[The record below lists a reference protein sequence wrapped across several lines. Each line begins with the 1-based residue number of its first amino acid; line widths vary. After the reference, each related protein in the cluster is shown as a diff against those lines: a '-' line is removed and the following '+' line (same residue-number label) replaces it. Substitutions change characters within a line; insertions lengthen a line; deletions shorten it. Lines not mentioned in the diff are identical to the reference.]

1 MSDHDPKDMLKTA
14 SEAENIGE
22 MDEENGDEIF
32 DKMIEDLVHV
42 ESRPSDEMP
51 VIPLRGISIFPTMVI
66 HFDVGREKSVSA
78 LEYAMLSDQTVFLVT
93 QKNSETD
100 LPTPDD
106 FYQFGTVARIKQML
120 RLPGNAIRVLVEG
133 ISRGEI
139 LKMLQDVPYFR
150 AKIKYVPEPENQQDD
165 PEAEALRRAV
175 FSQFVDY
182 VEVSQKLTAEILPGI
197 EAIASPG
204 RLADIITSNLELKT
218 DEKQQ
223 ILSLIHISTCRSAKN
238 RMLKSLL

>member
-1 MSDHDPKDMLKTA
+1 
-14 SEAENIGE
+14 
-22 MDEENGDEIF
+22 
-32 DKMIEDLVHV
+32 
-42 ESRPSDEMP
+42 
-51 VIPLRGISIFPTMVI
+51 
-66 HFDVGREKSVSA
+66 
-78 LEYAMLSDQTVFLVT
+78 
-93 QKNSETD
+93 
-100 LPTPDD
+100 
-106 FYQFGTVARIKQML
+106 
-120 RLPGNAIRVLVEG
+120 
-133 ISRGEI
+133 
-139 LKMLQDVPYFR
+139 MLQDVPYFR

-223 ILSLIHISTCRSAKN
+223 ILEAVDSEASRDGQRISEERNEVLKIEQEISRRSKTASTKIREN
-238 RMLKSLL
+238 II

>member
-1 MSDHDPKDMLKTA
+1 
-14 SEAENIGE
+14 
-22 MDEENGDEIF
+22 
-32 DKMIEDLVHV
+32 
-42 ESRPSDEMP
+42 
-51 VIPLRGISIFPTMVI
+51 
-66 HFDVGREKSVSA
+66 
-78 LEYAMLSDQTVFLVT
+78 
-93 QKNSETD
+93 
-100 LPTPDD
+100 
-106 FYQFGTVARIKQML
+106 
-120 RLPGNAIRVLVEG
+120 
-133 ISRGEI
+133 
-139 LKMLQDVPYFR
+139 MLQDVPYFR

-223 ILSLIHISTCRSAKN
+223 ILEAVDVAKRLEMVSEFLREKMKFSRSNRRSLRRSKTASTKIREN
-238 RMLKSLL
+238 II